1 VKNKRWGCVVTVS
14 SDDISS
20 VQGPR
25 YRSRFTHDAMAT
37 AGKPW
42 RENKGPVTS
51 IANEIRR
58 NLDNYTSDQS
68 ECVLHALRH
77 AFMHINLNGSER
89 PALARS
95 MR

>member
-1 VKNKRWGCVVTVS
+1 VKNLRWPPRGTIVTVS

-68 ECVLHALRH
+68 ECAACPSHQ
-77 AFMHINLNGSER
+77 FEWK
-89 PALARS
+89 
-95 MR
+95 

>member
-1 VKNKRWGCVVTVS
+1 
-14 SDDISS
+14 
-20 VQGPR
+20 
-25 YRSRFTHDAMAT
+25 MAT

-68 ECVLHALRH
+68 ECVLHA
-77 AFMHINLNGSER
+77 FMQFEWK
-89 PALARS
+89 
-95 MR
+95 